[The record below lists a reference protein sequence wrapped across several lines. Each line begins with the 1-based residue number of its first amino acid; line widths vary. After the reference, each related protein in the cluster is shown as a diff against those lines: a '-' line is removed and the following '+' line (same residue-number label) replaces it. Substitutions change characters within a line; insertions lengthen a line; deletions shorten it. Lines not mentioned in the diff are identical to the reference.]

1 MAVHDSD
8 FRENFARSVFLTGKI
23 SQQTAYDL
31 GPRIKELRA
40 ASGDPI
46 TLYIDS
52 PGGSSAVAEG
62 IRFLIKAPDQDGRR
76 CRLITVVTGTAA
88 SAAADLLALGDYAI
102 AEPQADILYH
112 GSRQAL
118 EQVLTFEGASSVVAN
133 LQEAN
138 ERLALRLARSSF
150 RRIIWRVIQLKDA
163 IEKFRSNPEGL
174 EELVVA
180 LTAKF
185 SPANAALLTEALAK
199 QKSLQEVKAAADNYL
214 KRRKNVEQLPTKQ
227 LEPELVRAIV
237 NYRSGMHKEDDW
249 LLSRTG
255 MQEVASDF
263 NLIHDYASQTKD
275 IDALLEVYGTLFLTP
290 AQSAEFKS
298 KSKEEQKTYLESH
311 AAEKLDV
318 LWYFVVS
325 LCRLLQ
331 TKDYQLTPE
340 EAYWLGVVDEVT
352 GSTLQSDREMI
363 EMILSIEPAA
373 NKP

>member
-1 MAVHDSD
+1 MPVHDKD
-8 FRENFARSVFLTGKI
+8 YRENFARSVFLTGKI
-23 SQQTAYDL
+23 TQQTAYDL

-62 IRFLIKAPDQDGRR
+62 IRFLIKAPDQDGRS

-112 GSRQAL
+112 GSRQAF
-118 EQVLTFEGASSVVAN
+118 EQVLTFEGASSIAAN

-163 IEKFRSNPEGL
+163 IEKFRSGRDGL
-174 EELVVA
+174 EELVEA

-185 SPANAALLTEALAK
+185 SAANVLLLREAIAK
-199 QKSLQEVKAAADNYL
+199 QKSLQDVKAAADNYL
-214 KRRKNVEQLPTKQ
+214 KRRKNAELLPNKQ
-227 LEPELVRAIV
+227 LEPELVRAIL
-237 NYRSGMHKEDDW
+237 NYRSRLHREDDW

-275 IDALLEVYGTLFLTP
+275 LDALLEVYGSLFLTP
-290 AQSAEFKS
+290 AQSAEFKG
-298 KSKEEQKTYLESH
+298 KSKEEQKAFLEAH

-318 LWYFVVS
+318 LWYFIVS

-340 EAYWLGVVDEVT
+340 EAYWMGVVDEVT
-352 GSTLQSDREMI
+352 GSGLQSDREMI
-363 EMILSIEPAA
+363 EMILSTEAGTR
-373 NKP
+373 KT